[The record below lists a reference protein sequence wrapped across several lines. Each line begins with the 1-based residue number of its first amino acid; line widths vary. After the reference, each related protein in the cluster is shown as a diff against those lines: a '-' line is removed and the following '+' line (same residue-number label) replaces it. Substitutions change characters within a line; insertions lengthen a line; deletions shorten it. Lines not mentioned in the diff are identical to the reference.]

1 MYKQTIERDTAA
13 LVRTIREYVRSQAE
27 TWQLVPY
34 LALEADGRSG
44 YSDNYARAYRQ
55 GVWAIES
62 SARDGSYTVYVDLA
76 TGELVNP
83 FSFHEQARCVDAYDS
98 HVLALATNLDQL
110 DAAAL
115 VAGLEAAARK
125 PIASYYDPQAQR
137 RWRVTTRSELK
148 LAPRYDPAC
157 RVIAPLSYGG

>member
-1 MYKQTIERDTAA
+1 MNRQTIERDAAA
-13 LVRTIREYVRSQAE
+13 LVRGIREYAKSQVE
-27 TWQLVPY
+27 DWRRIPY

-55 GVWAIES
+55 GVWAVEA

-98 HVLALATNLDQL
+98 HVLALATSIGQL
-110 DAAAL
+110 DAAAI

-125 PIASYYDPQAQR
+125 PVASYYDPQEQR
-137 RWRVTTRSELK
+137 RWRVTTRAELK
-148 LAPRYDPAC
+148 LGPRYDPAH
-157 RVIAPLSYGG
+157 RVIAPLSFGD